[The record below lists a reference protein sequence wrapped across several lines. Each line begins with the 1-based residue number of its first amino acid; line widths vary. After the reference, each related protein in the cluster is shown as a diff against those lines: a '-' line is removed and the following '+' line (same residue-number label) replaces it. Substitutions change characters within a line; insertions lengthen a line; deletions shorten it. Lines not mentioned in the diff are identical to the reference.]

1 MSWEMAVVGALGVA
15 QYQQQGAMGKYNQAV
30 QNRNAVVAEQE
41 AQQLDKKLE
50 FDIAQF
56 DKKVV
61 KLEGETE
68 TNLAKSGVETGTG
81 TSARINIANLTEAEI
96 QRKLLRYNTDVAK
109 AGKLEEANFARIQGQ
124 LYKQEARLA
133 QIQTVAKTGTSLLS
147 MSGGFGGSS
156 PYGSASSGSFQTSQ
170 GRIIGGV

>member
-1 MSWEMAVVGALGVA
+1 MGWQAAVVGALGVA
-15 QYQQQGAMGKYNQAV
+15 QYQQQGAIGKYNQAV
-30 QNRNAVVAEQE
+30 SNRQAQVAEQE
-41 AQQLDKKLE
+41 AQAIEQQKE

-56 DKKVV
+56 DKQFRKV
-61 KLEGETE
+61 EGEQQVAG
-68 TNLAKSGVETGTG
+68 AKSGIIQGTG
-81 TSARINIANLTEAEI
+81 TDYRIKMSNAVEAQLQRNIMEYNAKIGIAR
-96 QRKLLRYNTDVAK
+96 KM
-109 AGKLEEANFARIQGQ
+109 EEANFARIQGQ
-124 LYKQEARLA
+124 LYRQEARLA